1 MVVIPGLSRLLEAAG
16 KRVTSWDDSGSRLV
30 VEAGSVVESAVC
42 PQCACGSARSHG
54 RFRRWVAD
62 NPCFGQP
69 VTLAIEVR
77 RFKCVNPGCPRR
89 TFCERIETLVAA
101 GRRRTLRLVEALLS
115 LGYALGGEAAARL
128 AARLGM
134 RISGPTVLRE
144 LRRAGCPPLSSVPV
158 VIGIDDWALARGHK
172 YGTIVVDLEERRP
185 IELLAERDAAT
196 VVPWLQL
203 HPEVEVIARDRA
215 GAYADAARTAAPDAQ
230 QVADRWHLLANLR
243 DAIER
248 LLLRCTGKLSEA
260 ARQASEAL
268 LLEAVAAEAPTGTA
282 DDAPAGIAAADMAP
296 AEPSLRAW
304 QHHSNA
310 RREHRLARYEEA
322 VRRHQAGESIR
333 AIGLAMNLDR
343 RTVRSFV
350 HADAF
355 PERAQRARVPSLLDA
370 HRQYLVARTAE
381 GCRNAMRLWRELRA
395 RGFTGGRSIV
405 RDAVAQLRG
414 TSRDGGGQLH
424 AVAAAVRKISPPS
437 ARRACAWVLGWEK
450 RKLAQDERS
459 DRRRFVETLCR
470 IEPAIAEARSLAL
483 RFMGLVRRHDLDG
496 FDRWLPQARACAVP
510 DMQRFAAGLETDLS
524 AVRAAFS
531 SSWSSG
537 QVEGQINRLK
547 YLKRQMYGRAK
558 LDLMRIRVLHPN

>member
-16 KRVTSWDDSGSRLV
+16 KHITSWDDSGSRLV

-42 PQCACGSARSHG
+42 PRCACGSARPHG
-54 RFRRWVAD
+54 RFQRWVAD

-77 RFKCVNPGCPRR
+77 RFKCINPGCPRR
-89 TFCERIETLVAA
+89 TFCERIETLVSA
-101 GRRRTLRLVEALLS
+101 GRRRTLRLVEALRS

-144 LRRAGCPPLSSVPV
+144 LRRAGCSPPASVPV

-196 VVPWLQL
+196 VVPWLRL

-248 LLLRCTGKLSEA
+248 LLLRCPGKLKEA
-260 ARQASEAL
+260 ARQASAPL
-268 LLEAVAAEAPTGTA
+268 QLEAVVAEAPTGTV
-282 DDAPAGIAAADMAP
+282 DVAPADVAV
-296 AEPSLRAW
+296 AEPPLRAW
-304 QHHSNA
+304 QRQSTA

-333 AIGLAMNLDR
+333 AIGLVMNLDR

-350 HADAF
+350 RADAF
-355 PERAQRARVPSLLDA
+355 PERAQRARVPNLLDA
-370 HRQYLVARTAE
+370 HWQYLETRTAE
-381 GCRNAMRLWRELRA
+381 GCRNAMRLWRELRS

-405 RDAVAQLRG
+405 RDAVAQLRA
-414 TSRDGGGQLH
+414 TAPEGGRLH
-424 AVAAAVRKISPPS
+424 AVAAAVGKISPPS
-437 ARRACAWVLGWEK
+437 TRRACAWVLGWEK
-450 RKLAQDERS
+450 RKLTEGERS
-459 DRRRFVETLCR
+459 DRRHFVETLCR
-470 IEPAIAEARSLAL
+470 IEPAIAAARSLAL

-510 DMQRFAAGLETDLS
+510 DLQRFAAGLEADLS

-531 SSWSSG
+531 SPWSSG